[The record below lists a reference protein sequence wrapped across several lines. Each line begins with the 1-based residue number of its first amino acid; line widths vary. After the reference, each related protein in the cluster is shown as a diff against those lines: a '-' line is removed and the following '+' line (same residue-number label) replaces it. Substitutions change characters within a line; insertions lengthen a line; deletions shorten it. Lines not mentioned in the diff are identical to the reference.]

1 MKQTYVFALSLICGT
16 RHSFE
21 TSIAI
26 WTYNC
31 TLSIIKIPM
40 NSVNE
45 CMGINI
51 LRFRFRFFLLWE
63 SFYNPA
69 IAEVTP
75 HVGML
80 VTVVH
85 IL

>member
-1 MKQTYVFALSLICGT
+1 MNQTYVFASSLICGT

-40 NSVNE
+40 NSVKE
-45 CMGINI
+45 CMGINQ
-51 LRFRFRFFLLWE
+51 FL
-63 SFYNPA
+63 
-69 IAEVTP
+69 I
-75 HVGML
+75 
-80 VTVVH
+80 
-85 IL
+85 